1 METKLGQTLGR
12 TLRRKWMS
20 SCAEAYSIYFKNI
33 TAYLKKKSLVKNI
46 RSITKPKRKVA
57 EFGRGSF

>member
-20 SCAEAYSIYFKNI
+20 SCAEAYLIYFKNI
-33 TAYLKKKSLVKNI
+33 TAYLKKSLVENI
-46 RSITKPKRKVA
+46 KSITKPKRKVA